1 MNKEDA
7 MKLLREKGFDPKY
20 EDDTIMIVTDDGKDV
35 DRMSRILKKAG
46 YRESYGWRLKQQ
58 KEDENSK
65 DVQTV

>member
-7 MKLLREKGFDPKY
+7 MKLLREKGFDPTY

-46 YRESYGWRLKQQ
+46 YKESYVK
-58 KEDENSK
+58 
-65 DVQTV
+65 